1 MKEAKPFC
9 ISKNEV
15 LGAYERVK
23 ANKGAAGVDGQSLE
37 DFGKRLKKNLY
48 KIWNRMSSG
57 SYFPP
62 PVKTVMI
69 PKKNGGERKLGI
81 PSVADRI
88 AQQVVKAR
96 LEQVLDP
103 MFHDDSYGYRPGK
116 SALDA
121 VGQARQR
128 CWRYDWV
135 VDLDI
140 RGFFDNLDQNL
151 LLRAVQKHAP
161 EPWMVLY
168 IERWLKAPMQEEDGR
183 LVPREKGTPQGGV
196 LTPLTQ
202 KVISSLNEQLR
213 DGEADT
219 PCLISVL
226 RGNTFMAYEA
236 FDQSGKGSAAKR
248 CSWSAPASSCASRSS
263 AAVVTRVRFVGASS
277 ISLPGGSLS
286 ARSSRRSS
294 RDHGAGHVEAPAAH
308 GGTAPQVREKQWSD
322 HWSDCDRGLEC
333 VSTHPK
339 KAWLS
344 RVEKAAH
351 FKSTFP
357 IRLIACS
364 SRSLRRPTIFWCP
377 VASAPSACA

>member
-1 MKEAKPFC
+1 MNEVKPFC

-15 LGAYERVK
+15 LEAYERVK
-23 ANKGAAGVDGQSLE
+23 ANKGAAGADGQSLE
-37 DFGKRLKKNLY
+37 DFGKKLKKNLY

-96 LEQVLDP
+96 LEPVVDP

-135 VDLDI
+135 LDLDI

-151 LLRAVQKHAP
+151 LLRAVKKHAP
-161 EPWMVLY
+161 EPWIVLY

-196 LTPLTQ
+196 ISPL
-202 KVISSLNEQLR
+202 
-213 DGEADT
+213 
-219 PCLISVL
+219 
-226 RGNTFMAYEA
+226 
-236 FDQSGKGSAAKR
+236 
-248 CSWSAPASSCASRSS
+248 
-263 AAVVTRVRFVGASS
+263 
-277 ISLPGGSLS
+277 LS
-286 ARSSRRSS
+286 NLFLHYALDRWLGVN
-294 RDHGAGHVEAPAAH
+294 H
-308 GGTAPQVREKQWSD
+308 PQVPFERYAD
-322 HWSDCDRGLEC
+322 DG
-333 VSTHPK
+333 
-339 KAWLS
+339 
-344 RVEKAAH
+344 
-351 FKSTFP
+351 
-357 IRLIACS
+357 
-364 SRSLRRPTIFWCP
+364 
-377 VASAPSACA
+377 APRA